1 MVKVMDV
8 QEIEVKTKKYAEQ
21 LRKEMGMEKKDRS
34 HFEKPFERP
43 WTKDQKDSTTV
54 LFGGLTL
61 AHEDL
66 ITDAM
71 KGLGYNIRSIP
82 CPDNEALAVGKEYG
96 NRGQCNPTYYTVGNL
111 VKYLKELEA
120 QGEKDIEDRYV
131 FVTAGACG
139 PCRFGM
145 YEAEYRQALRDSGFG
160 NFRVLLFQQTGGMD
174 QTKVGAA
181 EAALELNAH
190 FGLTMLRAMIVGDML
205 NELGYKIRPYEVNK
219 GETDR
224 AMDEAKKIVGDAMRE
239 GRSAFLALRRVRK
252 LFAAIEVDHTR
263 VKPKVKI
270 TGEFW
275 AQTTEGDGN
284 YGMFRWLESEGAEV
298 LVEPIGT
305 WIEYVMFMFKFRA
318 KHAMKVDK
326 SKKSTIRKLTLAQIA
341 FRAWH
346 NLYRLAL
353 GFSTEPLPDQGKLV
367 EYSRAY
373 YNTHLGG
380 GEGHLEVGK
389 NVMATKDKHAHMV
402 VSLKPF
408 GCMPS
413 TMSDGV
419 QSRVVSDYKDAIFL
433 PVETSGDSEV
443 NVKSRVQ
450 MKLYEAK
457 MKTRQE
463 FADVLEAHNVTVD
476 QVREYAQK
484 HPKYRES
491 LLKLPHHHGISKA
504 SNLVAEVAGKIG

>member
-1 MVKVMDV
+1 MAKVMDRE
-8 QEIEVKTKKYAEQ
+8 EIEAKTQEYEKQ
-21 LRKEMGMEKKDRS
+21 LRGEMGLGKKKTQ
-34 HFEKPFERP
+34 HFEKPFERA
-43 WTKDQKDSTTV
+43 WTKDQKDSTTI
-54 LFGGLTL
+54 LWGGLTMV
-61 AHEDL
+61 HEVL
-66 ITDAM
+66 VTEAM
-71 KGLGYNIRSIP
+71 TGLGYNVRAMP
-82 CPDNEALAVGKEYG
+82 CPDNDALSIGKEFG
-96 NRGQCNPTYYTVGNL
+96 NRGQCNPTYYTVGSL
-111 VKYLKELEA
+111 VKYLQELRE
-120 QGEKDIEDRYV
+120 QGEEDIEDRYV

-145 YEAEYRQALRDSGFG
+145 YEAEYRKALRDSGFG
-160 NFRVLLFQQTGGMD
+160 KFRVLLFQQSGGLK
-174 QTKVGAA
+174 QSAG
-181 EAALELNAH
+181 EAALELNAK
-190 FGLTMLRAMIVGDML
+190 FAITLLKAIMVGDMI
-205 NELGYKIRPYEVNK
+205 NDLGYKIRPYEVNK

-224 AMDEAKKIVGDAMRE
+224 VIDESNKIAGE
-239 GRSAFLALRRVRK
+239 ALREKRSTLRALRKVKK
-252 LFAAIEVDHTR
+252 LFSAIQVDYSK

-284 YGMFRWLESEGAEV
+284 YHMFRWLESEGAEV